1 MKTFFKLKEEL
12 SNISE
17 AADKDMSRELE
28 LHSGNDEGAYRH
40 RSAVEKNL
48 SKKFKKGTYD
58 HDKAKKLWQMHAD
71 RVAQSYHKQH
81 MDSKTPWHKQIN
93 TATRKHAAA
102 TMADDWHSEMKAG
115 NFHESV
121 EEGSIKGSGTNRKAE
136 LKKAYRAGEKDTRN
150 FLYPRDDEP
159 WKKNIPQPKN
169 KSAKGMSKNI
179 AGIKKAYKAGRDAGG
194 GSATPVGKAR
204 QGSQDALRG
213 TNKVH
218 SFYKD
223 SPSDVKKKIKHDTKM
238 YMIHKSKPAGKLPES
253 VELGEG
259 TWALPD
265 SPKAQQI
272 LKRLMSKP
280 VKLGKNGKQAKS
292 KFWNIIG
299 DDELMDQIYAAG
311 TKDPNGDAR
320 PIVQKWM
327 DKELTDEWKQYHPK
341 HYKK

>member
-121 EEGSIKGSGTNRKAE
+121 E
-136 LKKAYRAGEKDTRN
+136 LD
-150 FLYPRDDEP
+150 
-159 WKKNIPQPKN
+159 
-169 KSAKGMSKNI
+169 
-179 AGIKKAYKAGRDAGG
+179 
-194 GSATPVGKAR
+194 
-204 QGSQDALRG
+204 
-213 TNKVH
+213 
-218 SFYKD
+218 
-223 SPSDVKKKIKHDTKM
+223 
-238 YMIHKSKPAGKLPES
+238 
-253 VELGEG
+253 EG
-259 TWALPD
+259 TWALPK

-280 VKLGKNGKQAKS
+280 IKLGKNGEEAQS
-292 KFWNIIG
+292 KFWNILG
-299 DDELMDQIYAAG
+299 DDTLMDQIYAAG
-311 TKDPNGDAR
+311 TKNSNGDAR
-320 PIVQKWM
+320 PVVQKWM
-327 DKELTDEWKQYHPK
+327 DKELIDDWAKYHPK
-341 HYKK
+341 NYKK